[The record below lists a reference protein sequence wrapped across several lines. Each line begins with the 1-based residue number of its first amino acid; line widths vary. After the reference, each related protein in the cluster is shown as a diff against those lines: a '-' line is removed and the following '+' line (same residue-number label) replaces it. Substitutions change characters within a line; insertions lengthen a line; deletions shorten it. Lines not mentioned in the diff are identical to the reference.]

1 MIRTRL
7 SALALLLLTVLLAG
21 CYFDQPLTSTPSS
34 DINTWLL
41 GVWEYKDDKGRT
53 YRAAVV
59 PLADD
64 RYTVWFRKLGRK
76 KSETKEWQFE
86 AWPSRV
92 GNSTFLTL
100 RCDQSDGEIPVGS
113 HVFVHTQV
121 LDQVQVIIRPLQI
134 DAGPES
140 TSYEIRQDVRRKLKD
155 RSLLP
160 QQGTTWKRIAEA
172 YWRPGDGGDGTF
184 TPIRFPEL

>member
-1 MIRTRL
+1 MTRL
-7 SALALLLLTVLLAG
+7 PAFALLLLAVFLSG
-21 CYFDQPLTSTPSS
+21 CSFDQPLTDKPSS

-41 GVWEYKDDKGRT
+41 GVWEYKDEKGRT
-53 YRAAVV
+53 YRAAVM
-59 PLADD
+59 PLTDD
-64 RYTVWFRKLGRK
+64 RYTVWFRHLGKK

-92 GNSTFLTL
+92 GDSTFLTL
-100 RCDQSDGEIPVGS
+100 RCDQSDGDVPVGG

-121 LDQVQVIIRPLQI
+121 LDQRQVIVRPLQI

-140 TSYEIRQDVRRKLKD
+140 TSYEIRRDVRRKLKE

-160 QQGTTWKRIAEA
+160 QQGSTWTRIAEV
-172 YWRPGDGGDGTF
+172 YWRPGNEGEGSF
-184 TPIRFPEL
+184 TPVRFPEF